1 MSVIDNTDDN
11 IKIEYTYMGSLIEF
25 NSRRQNIKVA
35 NTDEFGLALFL
46 DESLQSTEKDEYIYH
61 ETIVHGLLSR
71 NPSARRVLIL
81 GGSEGF
87 LAREIMKWPNIC
99 VVDQVDWD
107 EELVDYY
114 RERNPVYQDMRLK
127 VYHEDALLFLKN
139 TIGNYDAIFVDL
151 IDPVPETMDFFK
163 ELIEIALSRLSN
175 KGSIIANVGSISP
188 IKRGCADDLAAWLKG
203 KIENRLAICLH
214 VPSFMQAWCFLIGG
228 YCEEGGELPETRFFE
243 KDTLASLSKW
253 SKDYS
258 EDIRSYRQ
266 VPNLGT

>member
-1 MSVIDNTDDN
+1 MSVIDNTDDY
-11 IKIEYTYMGSLIEF
+11 IKIEYTYRGSAIDF
-25 NSRRQNIKVA
+25 NSNRQNIKIV

-46 DESLQSTEKDEYIYH
+46 DGSLQSTEKDEYIYH

-71 NPSARRVLIL
+71 NPSAERVLIL

-99 VVDQVDWD
+99 AVDQVDWD
-107 EELVDYY
+107 EELVNIYK
-114 RERNPVYQDMRLK
+114 EKNNVYQDMRLK

-139 TIGNYDAIFVDL
+139 NVEKYDAIFVDL

-163 ELIEIALSRLSN
+163 ELLELALCHLSK
-175 KGSIIANVGSISP
+175 KGNIIANVGSISP
-188 IKRGCADDLAAWLKG
+188 IKRGCADDLAAWLKD
-203 KIENRLAICLH
+203 KIENKLAICLH

-228 YCEEGGELPETRFFE
+228 YYEEGGILPETRFFE
-243 KDTLASLSKW
+243 KDTLVSLSKW

-258 EDIRSYRQ
+258 EDIRTFS
-266 VPNLGT
+266 NKN

>member
-11 IKIEYTYMGSLIEF
+11 IKIEYTYRGSAIDF
-25 NSRRQNIKVA
+25 DSKRQNIKIV
-35 NTDEFGLALFL
+35 NTDEFGISLFL
-46 DESLQSTEKDEYIYH
+46 DGSLQSTEKDEYIYH
-61 ETIVHGLLSR
+61 ETIVHALLSR

-107 EELVDYY
+107 EELVNYY
-114 RERNPVYQDMRLK
+114 RERNNVYQDMRLK

-139 TIGNYDAIFVDL
+139 SIGNYDAIFVDL
-151 IDPVPETMDFFK
+151 IDPVPETLDFFK
-163 ELIEIALSRLSN
+163 ELIGLALSRLSN
-175 KGSIIANVGSISP
+175 KGNIIANVGSVSP
-188 IKRGCADDLAAWLKG
+188 IKRGCADDLAAWLKN
-203 KIENRLAICLH
+203 KIDGRLAVCLH

-228 YCEEGGELPETRFFE
+228 YCEEGYILPETRFFE

-258 EDIRSYRQ
+258 QDIRTFSSF
-266 VPNLGT
+266 NKN